1 MAEAPYERYKEA
13 LRLGHVAALH
23 DRLDDALAAYTLAA
37 EVAPDRALP
46 LTSRAAVLVRLGRLE
61 DALEAYG
68 AALALAPRDESALG
82 GRADALIRAGR
93 PAEGAGAL
101 DLLAEVQAVSGRLP
115 EACDTAR
122 RALELAESRA
132 RRRHLADLTEL
143 VRDDPGG
150 AAEAALARA
159 MRVLEEPVRVAQPL
173 VEAVPI
179 AEPADEPAAPD
190 GPVAEDQVQAEPQ
203 AQPMTIR
210 TAPAKLIP
218 IDVGAVSAR
227 LEAAMASSDPP
238 ARIRAIVAAS
248 RELAAAGLDEAALD
262 AADSALGLAP
272 DDPDLH
278 LVLVELYVA
287 RGWRT
292 LAGDKLLL
300 LGRLVELT
308 GDVAV
313 RDRLCAAATRLLPDD
328 SRLAGLCA

>member
-1 MAEAPYERYKEA
+1 MTDAPYERYKDA
-13 LRLGHVAALH
+13 LRVGHVAALH
-23 DRLDDALAAYTLAA
+23 GQLDEALAAYAQAA
-37 EVAPDRALP
+37 QVAPDRALP
-46 LTSRAAVLVRLGRLE
+46 LTSRATVLVRLNRLDE
-61 DALEAYG
+61 ALEAYG
-68 AALALAPRDESALG
+68 AALSLAPRDEAALG
-82 GRADALIRAGR
+82 GRADALVRADR
-93 PAEGAGAL
+93 WAEAAGAL
-101 DLLAEVQAVSGRLP
+101 DLLAEIQAVSGHLP

-143 VRDDPGG
+143 LRDDPGG
-150 AAEAALARA
+150 AAGAALARA
-159 MRVLEEPVRVAQPL
+159 LRLLEEPVQVLQPGAEGPAGEAPGPDL
-173 VEAVPI
+173 LSAGSLAGGADVELQPVS
-179 AEPADEPAAPD
+179 EP
-190 GPVAEDQVQAEPQ
+190 V
-203 AQPMTIR
+203 TIDL
-210 TAPAKLIP
+210 A
-218 IDVGAVSAR
+218 AVSAR
-227 LEAAMASSDPP
+227 LEAAMTSADP
-238 ARIRAIVAAS
+238 AGRIGAIVSAS

-300 LGRLVELT
+300 LGRLVELS
-308 GDVAV
+308 GDAAI

>member
-1 MAEAPYERYKEA
+1 MTDVPYERYKES
-13 LRLGHVAALH
+13 LRIGHVAALH
-23 DRLDDALAAYTLAA
+23 GRLDDALAAYDEAA
-37 EVAPDRALP
+37 TVAPDRALP
-46 LTSRAAVLVRLGRLE
+46 LTSRAGVLVRQGRLDE
-61 DALEAYG
+61 ALDAYG
-68 AALALAPRDESALG
+68 AALGLAPRDESALG
-82 GRADALIRAGR
+82 GRADTLIRAGR
-93 PAEGAGAL
+93 PAEAAGAL

-143 VRDDPGG
+143 VSDTPGS

-159 MRVLEEPVRVAQPL
+159 MRVLEEPVRVASPA
-173 VEAVPI
+173 ETAAE
-179 AEPADEPAAPD
+179 AEPVPAEAASPVPGEPDRPARIELV
-190 GPVAEDQVQAEPQ
+190 PV
-203 AQPMTIR
+203 
-210 TAPAKLIP
+210 
-218 IDVGAVSAR
+218 DVAAVSAR
-227 LEAAMASSDPP
+227 LEAAMSSDDPVG
-238 ARIRAIVAAS
+238 RIRTIVAAS

-262 AADSALGLAP
+262 AADSALGMAP

-300 LGRLVELT
+300 LGRLVELS
-308 GDVAV
+308 GDTAV

>member
-1 MAEAPYERYKEA
+1 MTDAPYERYKDA
-13 LRLGHVAALH
+13 LRVGHVAALH
-23 DRLDDALAAYTLAA
+23 GRLDEALAAYAQAA
-37 EVAPDRALP
+37 QVAPDRALP
-46 LTSRAAVLVRLGRLE
+46 LTSRATVLVRLNRLDE
-61 DALEAYG
+61 ALEAYG
-68 AALALAPRDESALG
+68 AALSLAPRDEAALG
-82 GRADALIRAGR
+82 GRADALVRAGR
-93 PAEGAGAL
+93 PAEAAGAL
-101 DLLAEVQAVSGRLP
+101 DLLAEIQAVSGRLP

-159 MRVLEEPVRVAQPL
+159 LRLLEEPVRVLQPAESQGSEAPAPDPLPAGSGSGGSDAQPL
-173 VEAVPI
+173 PAS
-179 AEPADEPAAPD
+179 EPL
-190 GPVAEDQVQAEPQ
+190 
-203 AQPMTIR
+203 T
-210 TAPAKLIP
+210 
-218 IDVGAVSAR
+218 IDVAAVSAR
-227 LEAAMASSDPP
+227 LEAAMTSGDP
-238 ARIRAIVAAS
+238 AGRIGAIVSAS

-262 AADSALGLAP
+262 AADSALRLAP

-300 LGRLVELT
+300 LGRLVELS
-308 GDVAV
+308 GDAAI

>member
-1 MAEAPYERYKEA
+1 MSDVPYERYKEA
-13 LRLGHVAALH
+13 LRVGHVAALH
-23 DRLDDALAAYTLAA
+23 GRLDDALAAYDEAA
-37 EVAPDRALP
+37 AVAPDRALP
-46 LTSRAAVLVRLGRLE
+46 LTSRAGVLVRQGRLD
-61 DALEAYG
+61 DALDAYG
-68 AALALAPRDESALG
+68 AALGLAPRDESALG
-82 GRADALIRAGR
+82 GRADALVRAGR
-93 PAEGAGAL
+93 PAEAAGAL

-143 VRDDPGG
+143 VRDAPGS

-159 MRVLEEPVRVAQPL
+159 MRVLEEPVQVVQP
-173 VEAVPI
+173 A
-179 AEPADEPAAPD
+179 AEPAPAAEPNLDDEAAAPATPGTD
-190 GPVAEDQVQAEPQ
+190 GPTRVQLVPVDVAVV
-203 AQPMTIR
+203 T
-210 TAPAKLIP
+210 T
-218 IDVGAVSAR
+218 R
-227 LEAAMASSDPP
+227 LEAAMASGD
-238 ARIRAIVAAS
+238 AAGRIGVIVAAS

-300 LGRLVELT
+300 LGRLVELS
-308 GDVAV
+308 GDAAV

>member
-1 MAEAPYERYKEA
+1 MSEAPYERYKEA
-13 LRLGHVAALH
+13 LRVGHVAALH
-23 DRLDDALAAYTLAA
+23 GRLDAALAAYAEAA
-37 EVAPDRALP
+37 AVAPDRALP
-46 LTSRAAVLVRLGRLE
+46 QTSRAAVLVRLERLDE
-61 DALEAYG
+61 ALEAYG
-68 AALALAPRDESALG
+68 AALSLAPRDEAALG
-82 GRADALIRAGR
+82 GRADALVRAGR
-93 PAEGAGAL
+93 PAEAAGAL
-101 DLLAEVQAVSGRLP
+101 DLLAEIQAVSGRLP

-159 MRVLEEPVRVAQPL
+159 MRVLEEPVRVAQPP
-173 VEAVPI
+173 VA
-179 AEPADEPAAPD
+179 AKPAADAPD
-190 GPVAEDQVQAEPQ
+190 VPVAEDEAGAASQVEAQAVLTRP
-203 AQPMTIR
+203 
-210 TAPAKLIP
+210 APVKLIP
-218 IDVGAVSAR
+218 IDVGAVSIR
-227 LEAAMASSDPP
+227 LESAMASSDP
-238 ARIRAIVAAS
+238 AGRIRAIVAAS

-308 GDVAV
+308 GDAAV

>member
-1 MAEAPYERYKEA
+1 MTDAPYERYKDA
-13 LRLGHVAALH
+13 LRVGHVAALH
-23 DRLDDALAAYTLAA
+23 GRLDEALAAYAQAA
-37 EVAPDRALP
+37 QVAPDRALP
-46 LTSRAAVLVRLGRLE
+46 LTSRATVLVRLNRLDE
-61 DALEAYG
+61 ALEAYG
-68 AALALAPRDESALG
+68 AALSLAPRDEGALG
-82 GRADALIRAGR
+82 GRADALVRAGR
-93 PAEGAGAL
+93 PAEAAGAL
-101 DLLAEVQAVSGRLP
+101 DLLAEIQAVSGRMP

-143 VRDDPGG
+143 VRDQPGG
-150 AAEAALARA
+150 AAEEALARA
-159 MRVLEEPVRVAQPL
+159 LRLLEEPVQVLQPPREGSAGQAPGPDL
-173 VEAVPI
+173 LPAGSLAGSPAGGAD
-179 AEPADEPAAPD
+179 AETPSISE
-190 GPVAEDQVQAEPQ
+190 PVA
-203 AQPMTIR
+203 
-210 TAPAKLIP
+210 
-218 IDVGAVSAR
+218 IDLAAVSAR
-227 LEAAMASSDPP
+227 LEAAMTSTDP
-238 ARIRAIVAAS
+238 AGRIGAIVAAS

-300 LGRLVELT
+300 LGRLVELS
-308 GDVAV
+308 GDSAI

>member
-1 MAEAPYERYKEA
+1 MTDVPYERYKEA
-13 LRLGHVAALH
+13 LRVGHVAALH
-23 DRLDDALAAYTLAA
+23 GRLDDALAAYDEAA
-37 EVAPDRALP
+37 AVAPDRVMP
-46 LTSRAAVLVRLGRLE
+46 LTSRAGVLVRQGKLVE
-61 DALEAYG
+61 ALAAYG
-68 AALALAPRDESALG
+68 SALSLAPRDEAALG
-82 GRADALIRAGR
+82 GRADALARAGR
-93 PAEGAGAL
+93 PAEAAGAL
-101 DLLAEVQAVSGRLP
+101 DLLAEVQAVGGRLP

-143 VRDDPGG
+143 LRDTPGG
-150 AAEAALARA
+150 AAEMALSRA
-159 MRVLEEPVRVAQPL
+159 LRLLEEPVLVTPPL
-173 VEAVPI
+173 V
-179 AEPADEPAAPD
+179 PAAAELPAPEPGE
-190 GPVAEDQVQAEPQ
+190 GPSGTAPGQSAPTELVPVDVAE
-203 AQPMTIR
+203 
-210 TAPAKLIP
+210 
-218 IDVGAVSAR
+218 VSSR
-227 LEAAMASSDPP
+227 LEAAMASDDQVG
-238 ARIRAIVAAS
+238 RIRTIVAAS

-300 LGRLVELT
+300 LGRLVELS
-308 GDVAV
+308 GDTAM

>member
-1 MAEAPYERYKEA
+1 MTDAPYERYKDA
-13 LRLGHVAALH
+13 LRVGHVAALH
-23 DRLDDALAAYTLAA
+23 GRLDDALAAYAQAA
-37 EVAPDRALP
+37 QVAPDRALP
-46 LTSRAAVLVRLGRLE
+46 LTSRATVLVRLNRLDE
-61 DALEAYG
+61 ALEAYG
-68 AALALAPRDESALG
+68 AALSLAPRDEAALG
-82 GRADALIRAGR
+82 GRADALVRAGR
-93 PAEGAGAL
+93 PAEAAGAL
-101 DLLAEVQAVSGRLP
+101 DLLAEIQAVSGRLP

-150 AAEAALARA
+150 AAGEALARA
-159 MRVLEEPVRVAQPL
+159 LRLLEEPVQVLQPAVTSPDADPARPAPVPAGSVDGSQE
-173 VEAVPI
+173 VEAL
-179 AEPADEPAAPD
+179 PASAP
-190 GPVAEDQVQAEPQ
+190 VVV
-203 AQPMTIR
+203 
-210 TAPAKLIP
+210 
-218 IDVGAVSAR
+218 DVLAISAR
-227 LEAAMASSDPP
+227 LEAAMATGDP
-238 ARIRAIVAAS
+238 AGRVEAIVAAS

-262 AADSALGLAP
+262 AADSALGMAP

-300 LGRLVELT
+300 LGRLVELS
-308 GDVAV
+308 GDAEI

>member
-1 MAEAPYERYKEA
+1 MTDAPYERYKEA

-23 DRLDDALAAYTLAA
+23 GRLDEALAAYADAA

-46 LTSRAAVLVRLGRLE
+46 LTSRATVLVRLGRLD
-61 DALEAYG
+61 DALDAYG
-68 AALALAPRDESALG
+68 GALGLAPRDESALG

-93 PAEGAGAL
+93 PAEAAGAL
-101 DLLAEVQAVSGRLP
+101 DLLAAVQAVSGRLP
-115 EACDTAR
+115 DACDTAR
-122 RALELAESRA
+122 RALELAESKA

-143 VRDDPGG
+143 VRDAPGG

-159 MRVLEEPVRVAQPL
+159 LRVLEEPVQVVPASVDAPAGGEPASDETAGEVAAEGP
-173 VEAVPI
+173 AGA
-179 AEPADEPAAPD
+179 AEPGRPTPLE
-190 GPVAEDQVQAEPQ
+190 
-203 AQPMTIR
+203 
-210 TAPAKLIP
+210 LSP
-218 IDVGAVSAR
+218 IDVAAVSVR
-227 LEAAMASSDPP
+227 LEAAMVSGDPESGV
-238 ARIRAIVAAS
+238 RAIVALS

-272 DDPDLH
+272 DDSDLH

-300 LGRLVELT
+300 LGRLVELS
-308 GDVAV
+308 GDAAV

>member
-1 MAEAPYERYKEA
+1 MTDVLYERYKEA

-23 DRLDDALAAYTLAA
+23 GHLDDALAAYAVAA

-46 LTSRAAVLVRLGRLE
+46 LTSRAVVLVRLDRLDE
-61 DALEAYG
+61 ALEAYG
-68 AALALAPRDESALG
+68 AALGLAPRDEAALG
-82 GRADALIRAGR
+82 GRADTLIRAGR
-93 PAEGAGAL
+93 TAEAAGAL
-101 DLLAEVQAVSGRLP
+101 DLLAEAQAVGGRLP

-143 VRDDPGG
+143 VRDSPGG

-159 MRVLEEPVRVAQPL
+159 LRVLEEPVRVAQSP
-173 VEAVPI
+173 VETPAIPEFAGAPKGVLKG
-179 AEPADEPAAPD
+179 EPA
-190 GPVAEDQVQAEPQ
+190 G
-203 AQPMTIR
+203 TS
-210 TAPAKLIP
+210 APAGAGEVELIP
-218 IDVGAVSAR
+218 VDVGGVLAR
-227 LEAAMASSDPP
+227 LEAAIASDDPA
-238 ARIRAIVAAS
+238 ARIRAIVSAS

-272 DDPDLH
+272 DDADLH

-292 LAGDKLLL
+292 LAADKLLL
-300 LGRLVELT
+300 LGRLVELS
-308 GDVAV
+308 GDAAV
-313 RDRLCAAATRLLPDD
+313 RDRLCAAVTRLLPDD

>member
-1 MAEAPYERYKEA
+1 MSDVPYERYKEA
-13 LRLGHVAALH
+13 LRVGHVAALH
-23 DRLDDALAAYTLAA
+23 GRLDEALVAYDEAAL
-37 EVAPDRALP
+37 VAPDRALP
-46 LTSRAAVLVRLGRLE
+46 LTSRASVLVRLGRLDE
-61 DALEAYG
+61 ALDAYG
-68 AALALAPRDESALG
+68 AALGLAPRDESALG

-93 PAEGAGAL
+93 PAEAAGAL
-101 DLLAEVQAVSGRLP
+101 DLLAEIQAVSGRLP

-143 VRDDPGG
+143 VRDSPGSE
-150 AAEAALARA
+150 AEAALARA
-159 MRVLEEPVRVAQPL
+159 MRVLEEPVGLP
-173 VEAVPI
+173 
-179 AEPADEPAAPD
+179 PAAAAGPD
-190 GPVAEDQVQAEPQ
+190 SGTPQAEAAVGPSGDDAGPPEAAPLEPVAGRPPRVELVPV
-203 AQPMTIR
+203 
-210 TAPAKLIP
+210 
-218 IDVGAVSAR
+218 DVAAASAR
-227 LEAAMASSDPP
+227 LEAAMASDDPD
-238 ARIRAIVAAS
+238 ARIRTIVAVS

-287 RGWRT
+287 RGWQT

-308 GDVAV
+308 GDAGV

>member
-1 MAEAPYERYKEA
+1 MSDVPYERYKEA
-13 LRLGHVAALH
+13 LRVGHVAALH
-23 DRLDDALAAYTLAA
+23 GRLDDALAAYDEAA
-37 EVAPDRALP
+37 AVAPDRALP
-46 LTSRAAVLVRLGRLE
+46 LTSRAGVLVRQGRLDE
-61 DALEAYG
+61 ALDAYG
-68 AALALAPRDESALG
+68 TALGLAPRDESALG
-82 GRADALIRAGR
+82 GRADALVRAGR
-93 PAEGAGAL
+93 PAEAAGAL
-101 DLLAEVQAVSGRLP
+101 DLLAEIQAVSGRLP

-143 VRDDPGG
+143 VRDSPGS

-159 MRVLEEPVRVAQPL
+159 LRVLEEPVLVAQPAI
-173 VEAVPI
+173 EAVPS
-179 AEPADEPAAPD
+179 DEPGLPD
-190 GPVAEDQVQAEPQ
+190 EVATPAG
-203 AQPMTIR
+203 AQPDR
-210 TAPAKLIP
+210 PARVQLVPVDIA
-218 IDVGAVSAR
+218 AVSAR
-227 LEAAMASSDPP
+227 LEAALASDD
-238 ARIRAIVAAS
+238 ATGRIGTIVAAS

-300 LGRLVELT
+300 LGRLVELS
-308 GDVAV
+308 GDAAV

>member
-1 MAEAPYERYKEA
+1 MTDAPYERYKEA

-23 DRLDDALAAYTLAA
+23 GRLDDALVAYAEAAD
-37 EVAPDRALP
+37 VAPDRAMP
-46 LTSRAAVLVRLGRLE
+46 LTSRGAVLVRLGRLD

-68 AALALAPRDESALG
+68 TALGLAPRDESALG

-101 DLLAEVQAVSGRLP
+101 DLLAEAQAVSGRLP

-143 VRDDPGG
+143 VRDAPGS

-159 MRVLEEPVRVAQPL
+159 LRVLEEPVQVVLLP
-173 VEAVPI
+173 VEAPTG
-179 AEPADEPAAPD
+179 AGSAADE
-190 GPVAEDQVQAEPQ
+190 
-203 AQPMTIR
+203 R
-210 TAPAKLIP
+210 TADAALTAADVLPGAGAPAERIL
-218 IDVGAVSAR
+218 IDVAAVSAR
-227 LEAAMASSDPP
+227 LEAAMASSD
-238 ARIRAIVAAS
+238 ASDRIRAIVAAS

-300 LGRLVELT
+300 LGRLVELS
-308 GDVAV
+308 GDDAV